1 AEANAEVRV
10 GIGLHLDRD
19 EGEVLDQERN
29 LENLSGADARRG
41 RDRIGTIAG
50 GIGAVDCE
58 FILTVRF
65 PELKRESYVDVLAG
79 AYGEGDSAGDHAGT
93 IHRAPSRTRRVGR
106 AASHAESSTG

>member
-1 AEANAEVRV
+1 MEAGYHPEHRTHGAGRNRFPLESYLKSENARFGPTRAPSKDERDRSSGEKVRLGLASRNDTRTIAEANAEVRV

-50 GIGAVDCE
+50 
-58 FILTVRF
+58 
-65 PELKRESYVDVLAG
+65 
-79 AYGEGDSAGDHAGT
+79 
-93 IHRAPSRTRRVGR
+93 
-106 AASHAESSTG
+106 